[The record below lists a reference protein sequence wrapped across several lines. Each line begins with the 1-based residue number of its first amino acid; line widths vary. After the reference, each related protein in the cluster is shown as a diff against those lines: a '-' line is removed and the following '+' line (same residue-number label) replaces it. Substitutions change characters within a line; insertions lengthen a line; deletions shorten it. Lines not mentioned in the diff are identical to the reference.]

1 MSSLLGDHHGSQHR
15 EENITSQ
22 ALANPSSLWPV
33 QSTAMENKN
42 EKGIASKL
50 VASQNFSRILIVMSI
65 LTVLPMAN
73 LASPFLATFRYQ
85 TPSQEEMKKIL
96 AFSDRGELLF
106 DLVVTMREQIMPLDY
121 VMIVPGYALC
131 YMPNTKAKVDVGRE
145 FLEKNFKDNGA
156 SCKISIYKDW
166 KDYLRALDKLSISKE
181 QGSDRKIEKIKELF
195 LSLSV

>member
-1 MSSLLGDHHGSQHR
+1 MK
-15 EENITSQ
+15 
-22 ALANPSSLWPV
+22 V
-33 QSTAMENKN
+33 
-42 EKGIASKL
+42 EKGSYGYRKVYKKRQGAMIFIFLVAILAQVIASKL

-131 YMPNTKAKVDVGRE
+131 YICLLYTSPSPRD
-145 FLEKNFKDNGA
+145 
-156 SCKISIYKDW
+156 
-166 KDYLRALDKLSISKE
+166 
-181 QGSDRKIEKIKELF
+181 
-195 LSLSV
+195 

>member
-1 MSSLLGDHHGSQHR
+1 MK
-15 EENITSQ
+15 
-22 ALANPSSLWPV
+22 V
-33 QSTAMENKN
+33 
-42 EKGIASKL
+42 EKGSYGYRKVYKKRQGAMIFIFLVAILAQVIASKL

-85 TPSQEEMKKIL
+85 TPSQEEMKKIF